1 MFRQS
6 SPPVPARRRH
16 VGGPGRRILPGMAV
30 VLCLGL
36 GLAACSSSDDGG
48 GGTAAPGLGAARGGG
63 TLTVAVASKP
73 LCLDPQNNSSNG
85 NTAIS
90 RQLVSSL
97 TDQDPATG
105 KIVPWLASKFEV
117 GASATEFTFT
127 LRPGATF
134 SDGAPV
140 DAAAVRANFDT
151 IVRLGAVDAVAAS
164 YLTSYQGTTVVDS
177 HTAKVTFSRPNAQFL
192 QATSTAALGL
202 LSPASLALAPE
213 ERCQGRGLAGAGPFV
228 LKEAVQGTE
237 IRLTRRAD
245 YAWGSPV
252 WKHQGAAYL
261 DGIDYKV
268 VPESGVRVG
277 SLLSGQVDTVIGV
290 DARDERR
297 LAAGGA
303 TELSRPVPGIT
314 YNLTANTERPL
325 LADASVRKALT
336 KGIDRATI
344 VRTLL
349 SDHYRPATSI
359 LTSSTPAYTDLSAD
373 LAHDPAGARALLDA
387 AGWRPGGDGIR
398 TRDGVRLAPT
408 LIYPGV
414 DTASRNVLQLVQS
427 QLREIGV
434 DVQLSGLP
442 LNQLAPDQ
450 DAGRYDLLWFGLT
463 RADPDVL
470 STVFATTTKNR
481 AHLPA
486 GNPLDTLL
494 AKQSETLDAAERA
507 ALVGQAQRQI
517 VQEAYSLPVYEQAQS
532 VAFAG
537 RVQAVALDGSAQP
550 AFFDAWL
557 AN

>member
-1 MFRQS
+1 MFRQP
-6 SPPVPARRRH
+6 SPAVPVRSRH
-16 VGGPGRRILPGMAV
+16 IGGPGRRILPGMV
-30 VLCLGL
+30 VLCL
-36 GLAACSSSDDGG
+36 GLAACSSNDGG
-48 GGTAAPGLGAARGGG
+48 GASPGGSGTARSGG

-105 KIVPWLASKFEV
+105 KIVPWLASKFEAS
-117 GASATEFTFT
+117 ASATEFTFT
-127 LRPGATF
+127 LRAGATF
-134 SDGAPV
+134 SDGEPV
-140 DAAAVRANFDT
+140 DAAAVKANFDT
-151 IVRLGAVDAVAAS
+151 IVKLGAVDAVAAS
-164 YLTSYQGTTVVDS
+164 YLAGYQGTTVVDS
-177 HTAKVTFSRPNAQFL
+177 HTAKVTFSRPNAQFP

-202 LSPASLALAPE
+202 LSPASLARTPDD
-213 ERCQGRGLAGAGPFV
+213 RCQGRGLAGAGPFV
-228 LKEAVQGTE
+228 LKDTVQGQE
-237 IRLTRRAD
+237 IRLTRRTD

-277 SLLSGQVDTVIGV
+277 SLLSSQVDAVIGI
-290 DARDERR
+290 DARDEQR
-297 LAAGGA
+297 LASGSA
-303 TELSRPVPGIT
+303 TELSRPVPGVT
-314 YNLTANTERPL
+314 YNLTANTQRPL

-349 SDHYRPATSI
+349 TDRYHPATSI
-359 LTSSTPAYTDLSAD
+359 LTSSTPSYANLSAD
-373 LAHDPAGARALLDA
+373 LAYDPSGARVLLDA
-387 AGWRPGGDGIR
+387 GGWQAGSDGIR
-398 TRDGVRLAPT
+398 TKDGKRLT
-408 LIYPGV
+408 LSLIYPGV

-427 QLREIGV
+427 QLNAIGV
-434 DVQLSGLP
+434 DAQLNGLP

-450 DAGRYDLLWFGLT
+450 EAGRYDLLWFGLT

-470 STVFATTTKNR
+470 STVFSTTTKNR

-494 AKQSETLDAAERA
+494 AKQSETIDAAERT
-507 ALVGQAQRQI
+507 ALVEQAQRQI
-517 VQEAYSLPVYEQAQS
+517 VQQAYAIPVYEQTQS
-532 VAFAG
+532 VAFTG
-537 RVQAVALDGSAQP
+537 RVLGVALDGSAQP